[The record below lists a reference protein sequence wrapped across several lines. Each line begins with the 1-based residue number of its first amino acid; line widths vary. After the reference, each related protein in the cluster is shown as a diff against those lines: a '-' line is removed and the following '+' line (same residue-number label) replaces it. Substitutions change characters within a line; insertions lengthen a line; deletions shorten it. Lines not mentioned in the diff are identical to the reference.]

1 MKRPYR
7 WALFFLLASLAT
19 AAGTVEPAPA
29 WHTGPVDFKKARRVP
44 AFYCNARGMVP
55 GTGHEQIPLSN
66 FHRTGL
72 IPVRMKSRS
81 TTNVNPGRFLVPA
94 QIPTKLPPKTP
105 ASFDL
110 IVPGPTPAPNR
121 GPCEKSPPR
130 FRF

>member
-81 TTNVNPGRFLVPA
+81 MVNANPGCFLVPA
-94 QIPTKLPPKTP
+94 QVRPNPGIKTRIR
-105 ASFDL
+105 FDRSD
-110 IVPGPTPAPNR
+110 PGSTPAPNR
-121 GPCEKSPPR
+121 GRCEKWPPR